1 MVLLILVK
9 NKRKK
14 ERKKEEWE
22 RWCDLVVTKKASENK
37 REKKYGFEKA
47 VIGNQRKEKR
57 KLKETKRKF

>member
-1 MVLLILVK
+1 
-9 NKRKK
+9 
-14 ERKKEEWE
+14 
-22 RWCDLVVTKKASENK
+22 LVVTKKASENK